1 MAKKRMRDDDH
12 HHHTANPTAAH
23 AHVHTADPRLATLA
37 APPSAASV
45 RLTPREILHLMRAPE
60 LVRLLDAPQ
69 QQLFAG
75 SCCGDIQRN
84 LDADHLDAL
93 KRWQAKHCADFG
105 CYAFTSQWV
114 LAQCDGRYALVDGQ
128 HRLEALR
135 YLLRTD
141 AARASGAIV
150 PVLVVDLVAPEE
162 YDRVFEEVNQSK
174 PVRLYRNV
182 GGWKTVLKR
191 LEQHFTTWYRP
202 YLKRTCAPMVPHL
215 NLDRLL
221 EYMDEG
227 DYVRRVG
234 IDADA
239 WIREVEALN
248 ACYRLHWRD
257 LIKRAHMPRVEA
269 WARKCEE
276 KAPTRSLYLGLFRQ
290 FEWVDRIA
298 QRVALAREAV
308 PPQSAPAYEQMAH
321 VPIGVRVRVG
331 KSLRRNVWI
340 KRHPTKPLRGAC
352 YVCARPIEYDE
363 FDCGHVVSVF
373 AGGPTT
379 LTNLEP
385 VCKGCNQEM
394 GVEHLEEYKRRTL
407 AAGGGW
413 RRASDGEID
422 ERC

>member
-1 MAKKRMRDDDH
+1 
-12 HHHTANPTAAH
+12 
-23 AHVHTADPRLATLA
+23 
-37 APPSAASV
+37 V
-45 RLTPREILHLMRAPE
+45 RLTPREVLHLVRAPT
-60 LVRLLDAPQ
+60 LVALLDTPT

-84 LDADHLDAL
+84 LDADHLGAL
-93 KRWQAKHCADFG
+93 KRWQAEHCAAFG

-150 PVLVVDLVAPEE
+150 PVLVVDLEAPEE
-162 YDRVFEEVNQSK
+162 YDRVFEAVNQSK
-174 PVRLYRNV
+174 PVRLYRHV

-202 YLKRTCAPMVPHL
+202 YLKRTRAPLVPHL

-227 DYVRRVG
+227 DYVRRVA

-276 KAPTRSLYLGLFRQ
+276 KAPTRPLYLGLFRQ

-298 QRVALAREAV
+298 QRVALVRQQAQAQASAHT
-308 PPQSAPAYEQMAH
+308 PAQASAHTPAQASAPSYEQMVH

-340 KRHPTKPLRGAC
+340 KRHPTEPLRGAC

-363 FDCGHVVSVF
+363 FECGHVVSVF

-379 LTNLEP
+379 LANLEP

-394 GVEHLEEYKRRTL
+394 GVEHLEAYKRRTL
-407 AAGGGW
+407 AEGGEWRATDRAGGTI
-413 RRASDGEID
+413 AS
-422 ERC
+422 